1 MPEITIKKDDFKF
14 GAVGDGALQVN
25 VNVPNLAERIEPGD
39 VNLLSLD
46 FRVGAGKAFALGSPA
61 SVKLGFDAGAQA
73 SLTPL
78 WSVSSPERLKALNDF
93 GLGEYFANDQHKD
106 RVLLVLRTGANVTAV
121 AGAKFRHSILTASAT
136 LTAGADAGYAIVR
149 SAPIDTV
156 AGVLV
161 RDFFGAMRLPAD
173 VNAPLTSD
181 EVIVFEYG
189 GRLNFKAGLGV
200 GYEISG
206 SPSFEIGQL
215 QLAEKFDFSLLA
227 KLNFGAQLAGRFQVT
242 VREGSE
248 AGWARVTV
256 HKSRSKGFSLGAV
269 VDAKLDLDTEGWPAS
284 ANEFLS
290 SVIGL
295 KSKNWLNLFEQVAE
309 LTDFNSLEK
318 FVDKLAKKFIEEY
331 TGKAFDTLVDK
342 TQFGEVINR
351 IHRVTQAYRN
361 LGNHAVTLFD
371 RYFDPV
377 KGAIDDRLTAAL
389 KAIKKATTWTDLKGE
404 IKITFDD
411 VLWDVLQQ
419 LTDGDPLGWMLGEVE
434 LKGKRVNSFDELKQR
449 ADQALK
455 LIQDT
460 AHEEIR
466 RLIELAKKNFPL
478 DDFIKELDQVTD
490 LAALEAK
497 ANEKLTGFVERL
509 IGKTIEE
516 IKASD
521 QGKAI
526 SRVHETLKAIQTFRD
541 TLFNKVTE
549 TLSQSFQFQL
559 QAAYSRSSESDA
571 LVDFELN
578 LNEETGRRLM
588 SEAGHGRFADVLAE
602 FNRGAVKLREGAL
615 THRVTRESRFSVNI
629 VGWHNQWRYAGLD
642 RLIVEADQRIQ
653 ADSDGHLTAITTFDL
668 EKERERKRNGER
680 VYTNL
685 LLRFIG
691 ESQGK
696 IEFDPSNQM
705 YLIDAITRMSARYK
719 LVLDDPK
726 TRPDELMKYL
736 SFAAEFGLAGS
747 GQEAFDKFKL
757 VLPTDAEGNFGA
769 VSLAY
774 DARFTEKGLKALL
787 NPQFFE
793 SGKFKPEVDSALRR
807 TMRLIVLI
815 NYQNSKERS
824 FLENIGWA
832 YWTPGVRKLRDEQGP
847 NFVPKLSSRELS
859 PISPSPLDHLK
870 APAKAKVTLNPDQFR
885 ILDTLYNI
893 EDSLI
898 EAMAQLSEVLRQ
910 SGKLKPK
917 EFEDALSDFG
927 KALKNYD
934 SFDEGDNTLFAV
946 FDKLIHLAGSEEKN
960 SSLTLT
966 AKLDGHE
973 VKQTLVA

>member
-1 MPEITIKKDDFKF
+1 MPEITIKKDDLKF
-14 GAVGDGALQVN
+14 GAAGDGALQIN
-25 VNVPNLAERIEPGD
+25 INIPNLAERIEPGD
-39 VNLLSLD
+39 GNLFDVN
-46 FRVGAGKAFALGSPA
+46 FQVGAGKAFALGSPA
-61 SVKLGFDAGAQA
+61 SFKLGFDAGAQA

-78 WSVSSPERLKALNDF
+78 WSVSSPARLKVLDDF
-93 GLGEYFANDQHKD
+93 GLSEYFANDEHKD
-106 RVLLVLRTGANVTAV
+106 RVLLVFRTGANVNAV
-121 AGAKFRHSILTASAT
+121 AGATFRHSILTASAT
-136 LTAGADAGYAIVR
+136 LTAGADAGYVMVR
-149 SAPIDTV
+149 SAPIDTP
-156 AGVLV
+156 AGELM
-161 RDFFGAMRLPAD
+161 RDFFGAVRLPAD
-173 VNAPLTSD
+173 VNAPLAND

-206 SPSFEIGQL
+206 SPSFELGQL
-215 QLAEKFDFSLLA
+215 QLAERFDFSLLA

-242 VREGSE
+242 VREGAE

-295 KSKNWLNLFEQVAE
+295 KSKNWLNLFEQVTA

-331 TGKAFDTLVDK
+331 TGKAFDTLIDK
-342 TQFGEVINR
+342 TQFDEVMSR

-371 RYFDPV
+371 RYFDPI
-377 KGAIDDRLTAAL
+377 KGAIDGRLTAAL
-389 KAIKKATTWTDLKGE
+389 KVIEKATTWADLKGQ
-404 IKITFDD
+404 IKITTDD
-411 VLWDVLQQ
+411 LLWDVLQQ
-419 LTDGDPLGWMLGEVE
+419 LTDGDPLGWMLGEADVEGKRINSFEE
-434 LKGKRVNSFDELKQR
+434 LKRR
-449 ADQALK
+449 ADRALQ
-455 LIQDT
+455 LIQDG
-460 AHEEIR
+460 AREEIR
-466 RLIELAKKNFPL
+466 RLIELAKESFPL
-478 DDFIKELDQVTD
+478 DGFIEKLDEVTD

-497 ANEKLTGFVERL
+497 ANEKLAGFAERL
-509 IGKTIEE
+509 LGKTIEE
-516 IKASD
+516 IKAND
-521 QGKAI
+521 PGKAI
-526 SRVHETLKAIQTFRD
+526 TRLHDTLKAIQEFRD
-541 TLFNKVTE
+541 TLFKKVTE

-559 QAAYSRSSESDA
+559 QAAYSRSSESEA

-578 LNEETGRRLM
+578 LNEEAGRRLM
-588 SEAGHGRFADVLAE
+588 NDAGHGRFDEVLAE
-602 FNRGAVKLREGAL
+602 FNNGAVKLREGAL
-615 THRVTRESRFSVNI
+615 THRVTRESRLSVNI
-629 VGWHNQWRYAGLD
+629 VGWHNKWHYAGID

-668 EKERERKRNGER
+668 KKERERKRNGER

-696 IEFDPSNQM
+696 IEFDRSNQM
-705 YLIDAITRMSARYK
+705 YLIEAITRMSARYK

-726 TRPDELMKYL
+726 TRPDELVKYL

-747 GQEAFDKFKL
+747 GKDAFEKL
-757 VLPTDAEGNFGA
+757 KSVLPTDAEGNFGA

-774 DARFTEKGLKALL
+774 DARFSEKSLKALL

-793 SGKFKPEVDSALRR
+793 NGKFKPKVEDELRR

-815 NYQNSKERS
+815 NYLNSREKS
-824 FLENIGWA
+824 SLGAVGWA
-832 YWTPGVRKLRDEQGP
+832 YWTPGVRRFRDEQGP
-847 NFVPKLSSRELS
+847 NFVSGSREFS
-859 PISPSPLDHLK
+859 PISASAVDHLK
-870 APAKAKVTLNPDQFR
+870 APAKVTLNHAQ
-885 ILDTLYNI
+885 LSVLNTLYNI

-898 EAMAQLSEVLRQ
+898 NGMARLSEVLRQ

-927 KALKNYD
+927 KALKSYD
-934 SFDEGDNTLFAV
+934 DFDEGDNTLFAI

-966 AKLDGHE
+966 AKLDGQE
-973 VKQTLVA
+973 VRQTLVA